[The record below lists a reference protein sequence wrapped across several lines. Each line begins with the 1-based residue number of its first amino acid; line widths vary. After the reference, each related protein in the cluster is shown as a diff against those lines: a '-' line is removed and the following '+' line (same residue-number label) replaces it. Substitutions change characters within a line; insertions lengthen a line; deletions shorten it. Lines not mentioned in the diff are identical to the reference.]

1 MSPIELKALVP
12 ILIPGLTAVLVM
24 LLIAF
29 YRSHFAT
36 VLLTLTGLGLS
47 LGMLAAASGTRPVVV
62 TPLLMV
68 DPAAAIYMGLL
79 LLAAGATVVLSYGYL
94 ARYAGRREEYYLL
107 LLLATLGAMVVT
119 AANHFGALFLG
130 LEILSVS
137 LYVLIAYPHSSAAQ
151 VEAGLKYLILAAVSS
166 AFLIFGMALL
176 YASAGAL
183 DFFSIGRLLADP
195 SVGQGRGLALT
206 GVAMVV
212 VGMGFKLA
220 VVPFHLWTPDVYQ
233 GAPAPVT
240 GFVATVSK
248 GGMVAFMV
256 RFFAPLSLQPG
267 DSIYWMFAFIAV
279 TSMLAG
285 NLLALLQTNVKRILA
300 YSSIAHLGYILVAF
314 LSGGTL
320 AKPAV
325 AFYLVVYVITTLGAF
340 GVISVLSSP
349 QKETQNIDDFKGLF
363 WKRPW
368 LGLTFA
374 AVLFSLAGI
383 PLTAGFVGKFY
394 LVASA
399 VEASRPGLVG
409 VLVLTST
416 IGLFYYLRIIAVMF
430 AHSPEPGTSVMLPSV
445 SLTGGF
451 VLATVTVL
459 LFGLGIAP
467 SALINFFAAAF
478 G

>member
-1 MSPIELKALVP
+1 
-12 ILIPGLTAVLVM
+12 
-24 LLIAF
+24 
-29 YRSHFAT
+29 
-36 VLLTLTGLGLS
+36 
-47 LGMLAAASGTRPVVV
+47 
-62 TPLLMV
+62 
-68 DPAAAIYMGLL
+68 
-79 LLAAGATVVLSYGYL
+79 
-94 ARYAGRREEYYLL
+94 
-107 LLLATLGAMVVT
+107 
-119 AANHFGALFLG
+119 
-130 LEILSVS
+130 
-137 LYVLIAYPHSSAAQ
+137 
-151 VEAGLKYLILAAVSS
+151 
-166 AFLIFGMALL
+166 
-176 YASAGAL
+176 
-183 DFFSIGRLLADP
+183 
-195 SVGQGRGLALT
+195 
-206 GVAMVV
+206 
-212 VGMGFKLA
+212 
-220 VVPFHLWTPDVYQ
+220 
-233 GAPAPVT
+233 
-240 GFVATVSK
+240 
-248 GGMVAFMV
+248 MV